1 MKDLSKGKPHTSLSN
16 GLPFALHQTAG
27 ITPASIKY
35 EYPVNHR
42 SRPIHIPLFD
52 AHCDTVSAM
61 LKSKGG
67 GGSGG
72 VGGGDL
78 YSNNLHVDLLR
89 AEVFGVY
96 AQFFAIFG
104 LIVPQGDGNFAESLT
119 WSSGEACFEDQYRTF
134 LREMEKY
141 ENKIEFCTSAK
152 DAERAALRGRSAAF
166 LSVEGAEILDC
177 SIERLE
183 KAYNQGVRAV
193 VLTWNFEN
201 KLSGSND
208 EGSDKGLTDLGRRF
222 VRKCEELGIIVD
234 VSHIS
239 RKGFWDVIEIA
250 QRPVIASHSNSMA
263 LCDNKRN
270 LSDRQF
276 RAIADTGGVAGIN
289 LFSDFLGENPD
300 IDTVTAHIERFLQLG
315 GEKNIAIGADFDGCD
330 KLPEGIDGIDSVYRI
345 AENLLKK
352 NYTET
357 LVYDIFYNNLLRVV
371 MEICDT

>member
-1 MKDLSKGKPHTSLSN
+1 MKDLS
-16 GLPFALHQTAG
+16 
-27 ITPASIKY
+27 
-35 EYPVNHR
+35 
-42 SRPIHIPLFD
+42 LFD
-52 AHCDTVSAM
+52 AHCDTVSAI
-61 LKSKGG
+61 LSS
-67 GGSGG
+67 GSG
-72 VGGGDL
+72 L
-78 YSNNLHVDLLR
+78 YSNDLHVDLLR
-89 AEVFGVY
+89 AGKYRVY

-104 LIVPQGDGNFAESLT
+104 LVNPRGDWDFAESLT
-119 WSSGEACFEDQYRTF
+119 WPCGEACFDDQYRVF
-134 LREMEKY
+134 LREIEK
-141 ENKIEFCTSAK
+141 NKNIIEFCRGAK
-152 DAERAALRGRSAAF
+152 DAERAAQRGKSAAF

-183 KAYNQGVRAV
+183 KAYTQGVRAV

-208 EGSDKGLTDLGRRF
+208 EGSDKGLTDLGRLF

-239 RKGFWDVIEIA
+239 QKGFWDVIEIA
-250 QRPVIASHSNSMA
+250 QRPVIASHSNSKA

-276 RAIADTGGVAGIN
+276 GAIADTGGVVGIN
-289 LFSDFLGENPD
+289 LFSDFLGESPN
-300 IDTVTAHIERFLQLG
+300 IDTVTGHIEHFLQLG

-330 KLPEGIDGIDSVYRI
+330 RLPDGIDGVESVYKL

-352 NYTET
+352 NYTEP

-371 MEICDT
+371 MDICDT